1 MMSINN
7 DEPRYITRLMKMEC
21 DMGTVKNYINVD
33 KDHGVLAGGN
43 EAVKNLVSMN
53 KKLFLI

>member
-1 MMSINN
+1 MSINN

-33 KDHGVLAGGN
+33 KG
-43 EAVKNLVSMN
+43 EQAVKETGL
-53 KKLFLI
+53 